1 MMVASQACFA
11 FIAKEEAFRERPYL
25 CSAGVWTIGFGTTFY
40 EDGTPVKEDDKS
52 IDRHEAFRLLKSK
65 VKTEFDINK
74 DVTVE
79 LTQNQFDAL
88 TSFAYNVGMGAFRSS
103 TLLKKLN
110 NGDYIGVSN
119 EFERWNKSKGKVMP
133 GLVSRRAR
141 EKELFLS

>member
-1 MMVASQACFA
+1 MTPSQPCFTI
-11 FIAKEEAFRERPYL
+11 IAQVEGFREAPYK
-25 CSAGVWTIGFGTTFY
+25 CSAGKWTIGFGNTFY
-40 EDGTPVKEDDKS
+40 KDGTPVRENDSS
-52 IDRHEAFRLLKSK
+52 IDRHEAFRLLKSIVRSK
-65 VKTEFDINK
+65 FDINK

-88 TSFAYNVGMGAFRSS
+88 TSFAYNVGMPAFRSS

-110 NGDYIGVSN
+110 AGDYVGASE
-119 EFERWNKSKGKVMP
+119 EFARWNKAKGKVMP